1 MKKNKSK
8 VSNDRKSKNGSG
20 INYDDLDDIIDDDL
34 EQLEH
39 QKDPRHKKAAEE
51 EYGDDYQDDF

>member
-1 MKKNKSK
+1 MQKNKSK

-34 EQLEH
+34 EELEQ
-39 QKDPRHKKAAEE
+39 QKDSKVSKGKNNRA
-51 EYGDDYQDDF
+51 